1 MRRAGREQSE
11 TYWGKPMII
20 IDTKDGRPTN
30 PVRTPGGYRA
40 AHVLSDQP
48 GTAGR
53 RELVAF
59 ATTIGLLRRHIQDPG
74 TPREHLDVW
83 GRKLDAALDAG
94 AEEVG
99 MRGIAEVIE
108 EKRETRR

>member
-1 MRRAGREQSE
+1 MRRAGREHNK

-20 IDTKDGRPTN
+20 IDTNDGKPTN
-30 PVRTPGGYRA
+30 PVRTSGGYRA
-40 AHVLSDQP
+40 AHVLSDRP
-48 GTAGR
+48 GKAGR
-53 RELVAF
+53 KELAAF
-59 ATTIGLLRRHIQDPG
+59 ATTIGLLQRHIQDPG

-83 GRKLDAALDAG
+83 GGKLDAALDAG

-108 EKRETRR
+108 EKRDARR